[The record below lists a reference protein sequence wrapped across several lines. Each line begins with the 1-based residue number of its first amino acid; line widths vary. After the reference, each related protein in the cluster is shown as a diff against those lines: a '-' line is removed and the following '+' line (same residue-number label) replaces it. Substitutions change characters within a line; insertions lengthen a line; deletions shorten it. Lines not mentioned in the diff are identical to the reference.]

1 VQQRVSLASIA
12 AVHAKIGLQS
22 FGGGMSGLFFQQVV
36 LKQGW
41 MSEEEFL
48 SGLAVSQ
55 ILPGVNVTNLAVYI
69 GYNLRGLAGAAVA
82 FTGLLIF
89 PFFIVI
95 GCGLVY
101 ERLISFGWVTPA
113 LDGITAAAI
122 GLLLMLVLRGARQA
136 GNRGIGSIL
145 VLAATAIGVGVLR
158 LPLLLVVAVMVPVS
172 IGLAWQR
179 KRGLV

>member
-12 AVHAKIGLQS
+12 VVHAKIGLQS
-22 FGGGMSGLFFQQVV
+22 FGGGMSALFFQQIV
-36 LKQGW
+36 LKHGW

-69 GYNLRGLAGAAVA
+69 GYALRGMAGAALA
-82 FTGLLIF
+82 FAGLLFF

-95 GCGLVY
+95 GCVLIY
-101 ERLISFGWVTPA
+101 DRLITLGWVAWA

-122 GLLLMLVLRGARQA
+122 GLLLMIVVRGAQHA
-136 GNRGIGSIL
+136 GKRGIGSL
-145 VLAATAIGVGVLR
+145 FVLAATAIGVGVLH
-158 LPLLLVVAVMVPVS
+158 LPLLLVVAVMVPVG
-172 IGLAWQR
+172 IGVAWHR
-179 KRGLV
+179 RRGLV